1 MEPRARR
8 SRNWV
13 VPEQPPERHEGFARV
28 VDQEPVV
35 AHYARNPNSALVR
48 LSDFLSSRQLR
59 NLALYSE
66 HYGPLGR
73 IEDTVP
79 IVWHAEAGI
88 MNAFGLLRHSKFSD
102 KERAIMEFLRPHL
115 IQAHANAL
123 EVSKINRST
132 TQLQRALE
140 VSARALVVLKHD
152 HTIKYAT
159 QLARDWMHAY
169 LGAAGC
175 AARLPEPLDLW
186 VRQHDSAMQQ
196 ILELPRP
203 RDPLVITRDHRRLI
217 VRLLSSKAEL
227 MLLFEEQNTRLEP
240 ESLHSLGLTRR
251 ENEVLAS
258 LANGRSK
265 TEIARILALRPR
277 TVDTHLQHIYERLG
291 VSTRNAAV
299 AKAFCAN
306 RIGETPPPHEPDLA
320 RPGAKALAKECSAA
334 TRRPIV

>member
-102 KERAIMEFLRPHL
+102 KERALMDFLRPHL
-115 IQAHANAL
+115 IQAHANAVA
-123 EVSKINRST
+123 VSKIYRST
-132 TQLQRALE
+132 TLLQKALE

-152 HTIKYAT
+152 APSSMRRNSRVTGCTLTWAPPV
-159 QLARDWMHAY
+159 ARRDFPNHSIC
-169 LGAAGC
+169 GC
-175 AARLPEPLDLW
+175 ASTT
-186 VRQHDSAMQQ
+186 RQCS
-196 ILELPRP
+196 RSWSC
-203 RDPLVITRDHRRLI
+203 R
-217 VRLLSSKAEL
+217 
-227 MLLFEEQNTRLEP
+227 
-240 ESLHSLGLTRR
+240 
-251 ENEVLAS
+251 VLAIRWSS
-258 LANGRSK
+258 LA
-265 TEIARILALRPR
+265 TTDA
-277 TVDTHLQHIYERLG
+277 
-291 VSTRNAAV
+291 
-299 AKAFCAN
+299 
-306 RIGETPPPHEPDLA
+306 
-320 RPGAKALAKECSAA
+320 
-334 TRRPIV
+334 